1 MSEHRVNPELI
12 HRKAWGNPLWNA
24 LQSLNIYGL
33 SVTGSLVASFIWP
46 LALPLCLL
54 ISVLTGLIF
63 SLQRWRCPL
72 RMPVTLN
79 RPDPSQDRLVRRS
92 LFSFWPTLFQYETIQ
107 ESPARGIFY
116 VGYQRL
122 RDTGREL
129 WLSADD
135 LTRHIMFFAS
145 TGGGKTET
153 IFSWIINPLC
163 WARGFT
169 LVDGKAQNDT
179 ARTVWYLARRFGRED
194 DVEVINFMN
203 AGRSRSEIIQSG
215 DKTRPQ
221 SNSWNPFCYSTEAFT
236 AETMQSSL
244 PQNVQ
249 GGEWQSRAIAMN
261 KALVF
266 GTKFWC
272 VREGKH
278 MSLQMLREHMS
289 LDKMAELYCRAIDD
303 QWPEEAVA
311 PLRNYLQDVPGFDM
325 AQVRTPSAWTEE
337 PRKQHSYLSGQFS
350 ETFST
355 FTEVFGDVFAEDA
368 GDIDLRDSI
377 HSDRILMVL
386 IPAMDTSAHTTSA
399 LGRMFVTQQS
409 MILARDLGYRLE
421 GTDSET
427 LEVKKYKGRFPYLS
441 LFDEVGAYYTD
452 RIAAEASQVRSL
464 DFALILMAQDQERIE
479 GQTSAINTAT
489 LMQNTGTKFAGRVVS
504 DDKTARTLKNAA
516 GDEARARMNSLQRQE
531 GIFGESWTDGS
542 QINIQMESKV
552 SVKDLISL
560 HPGEFFSIFQ
570 GEAVPSASFY
580 IPDKEKSCDSD
591 PLVINRYIGVDT
603 PSLGRLRR
611 LVPRTAQRRIPTP
624 ENVSAITGVL
634 TAKPSRRRRKIRT
647 DPIAVVD
654 TFQNRI
660 AGRQMALAMS
670 EQYDFDLSARE
681 QALWETAIDVITS
694 TTREERRIRYITP
707 NNPETESQDNEDN
720 MPVSTAL
727 AGFRPLPA
735 LQDLSRKNS
744 EGVEKT
750 ASHSQKPQKNDP
762 GWTEKF

>member
-1 MSEHRVNPELI
+1 
-12 HRKAWGNPLWNA
+12 
-24 LQSLNIYGL
+24 
-33 SVTGSLVASFIWP
+33 
-46 LALPLCLL
+46 
-54 ISVLTGLIF
+54 
-63 SLQRWRCPL
+63 
-72 RMPVTLN
+72 
-79 RPDPSQDRLVRRS
+79 
-92 LFSFWPTLFQYETIQ
+92 
-107 ESPARGIFY
+107 
-116 VGYQRL
+116 
-122 RDTGREL
+122 
-129 WLSADD
+129 
-135 LTRHIMFFAS
+135 
-145 TGGGKTET
+145 
-153 IFSWIINPLC
+153 
-163 WARGFT
+163 
-169 LVDGKAQNDT
+169 
-179 ARTVWYLARRFGRED
+179 
-194 DVEVINFMN
+194 
-203 AGRSRSEIIQSG
+203 
-215 DKTRPQ
+215 
-221 SNSWNPFCYSTEAFT
+221 
-236 AETMQSSL
+236 MQSSL

-441 LFDEVGAYYTD
+441 LFDELGAYYTD
-452 RIAAEASQVRSL
+452 RIAVEASQVRSL

-552 SVKDLISL
+552 SVNDLISL

-570 GEAVPSASFY
+570 GVAVPSASFY

-647 DPIAVVD
+647 DPIAVE
-654 TFQNRI
+654 NRI
-660 AGRQMALAMS
+660 AGRQMRWRCQNNMILIYPPGSRRCGKRRSTSSPPPHAKNGAS
-670 EQYDFDLSARE
+670 
-681 QALWETAIDVITS
+681 VIS
-694 TTREERRIRYITP
+694 RPIIRKPNHRTT
-707 NNPETESQDNEDN
+707 
-720 MPVSTAL
+720 
-727 AGFRPLPA
+727 
-735 LQDLSRKNS
+735 
-744 EGVEKT
+744 KT
-750 ASHSQKPQKNDP
+750 ICL
-762 GWTEKF
+762 